1 MAIDPLTAAFEI
13 GKTLIGRIW
22 PDPEAQAEQMFK
34 LQELRSRGDLAELN
48 AEVVSMQG
56 QLSINAQEAGHKSV
70 FVAGWRP
77 FVGWVGGFSLA
88 YAGILEPLMRF
99 IATMNGYT
107 GLFPVIDTA
116 LTIQVLMGMLGLGA
130 MRSFDKKSGTQTDT
144 IKRK

>member
-1 MAIDPLTAAFEI
+1 
-13 GKTLIGRIW
+13 
-22 PDPEAQAEQMFK
+22 
-34 LQELRSRGDLAELN
+34 
-48 AEVVSMQG
+48 
-56 QLSINAQEAGHKSV
+56 
-70 FVAGWRP
+70 
-77 FVGWVGGFSLA
+77 
-88 YAGILEPLMRF
+88 MRF